1 MANSTKAVIGTKQL
15 KIKIEHNSFSHYC
28 KLNGVLDIYILNTI
42 L

>member
-15 KIKIEHNSFSHYC
+15 KIKIEHYC